1 MCAVNTEPSNAKDS
15 DMNDGELV
23 KRAAKAAGIN
33 GSLVG
38 SGDVIYEL
46 GENAYYW
53 NPLNSG
59 DDALRLAIRLDINVH
74 TLGDCVYRGDT
85 IVAFNPDDIYAAT
98 RRAITEAAAGVETPN
113 AELRG

>member
-1 MCAVNTEPSNAKDS
+1 MD
-15 DMNDGELV
+15 DGELV

-38 SGDVIYEL
+38 SGDVIYER
-46 GENAYYW
+46 GGNAYYW
-53 NPLNSG
+53 NSLNSG

-74 TLGDCVYRGDT
+74 TKVDCVYRGDT
-85 IVAFNPDDIYAAT
+85 IVAYNPADIYAAV

-113 AELRG
+113 AKVSGAGTASAGLPG

>member
-1 MCAVNTEPSNAKDS
+1 MD
-15 DMNDGELV
+15 DGELV
-23 KRAAKAAGIN
+23 KCAAKAAGIN

-46 GENAYYW
+46 GGNAYYW

-74 TLGDCVYRGDT
+74 TKGDCVYRGDT
-85 IVAFNPDDIYAAT
+85 IVAYNPADIYAAV

-113 AELRG
+113 VQGNRLAAGGAAKEGECE